1 MKLKKNKD
9 VKAEKKKRY
18 LVLENKTERQ
28 KKGHES
34 KK

>member
-9 VKAEKKKRY
+9 VKAEKKRY